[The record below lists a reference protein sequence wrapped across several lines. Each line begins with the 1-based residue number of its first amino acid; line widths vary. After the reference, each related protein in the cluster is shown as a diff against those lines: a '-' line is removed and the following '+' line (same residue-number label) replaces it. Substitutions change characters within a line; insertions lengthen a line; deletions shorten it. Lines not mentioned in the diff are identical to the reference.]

1 MDGYA
6 DMGAVML
13 ETPAIALGAVEPFL
27 LLGIILVAGTV
38 GGWLARRV
46 RVPAVTGYILT
57 GVLIGPSCLGLV
69 QRAGEG
75 QSLEL
80 LSTFAMGLITINIGG
95 HLSYRRIHNALGRIA
110 VIALLEVAAAVSLV
124 VIVARLLGAD
134 WPLALL
140 LGAVSAATAPGT
152 TIALIRDNR
161 AKGSFVKTLLSVV
174 ALDNILC
181 IFLFAAVR
189 TLLADYYTRG
199 GTLPPLD
206 HAVYQSARQLLGSI
220 GVGFAIGKVAET
232 VARSPWGHG
241 FSTIFVAL
249 LFSTGLAAS
258 LGLSP
263 LLTSLFFGVYMS
275 NRSARVAEQLNA
287 LEPFE
292 PVVYVFFFAMAGA
305 SLHLAALLH
314 VGLLCG
320 GYLLARSVG
329 KGLGAALGGVL
340 ARCSRRIWL
349 NVPLALVPQAGVA
362 IGLVVLIGEETMIP
376 AFVREMLGA
385 VVLAAVTVNEILGP
399 LLTQA
404 ALRRSREANKDR
416 PRLIEFLQEEFILT
430 GLTARDKWE
439 AIRQMAAFLIR
450 AHRTEHT
457 TLEHLYATIVE
468 RENSMSTALGEGV
481 AIPHGRLESGPEI
494 QGVLGISR
502 RGVDWGRPDG
512 KPVHIVV
519 LIATPKDH
527 EAKHLQVLASLAAMV
542 SDEAIRS
549 RLIAA
554 VNANDAW
561 EIIEAE
567 ENRNYNYFIEE
578 ESEVRGP
585 PAPLALEQ

>member
-6 DMGAVML
+6 DGVVVMPESLAVVSGA
-13 ETPAIALGAVEPFL
+13 IGPFL
-27 LLGIILVAGTV
+27 LLGIILVTGTA
-38 GGWLARRV
+38 GGWLARRIHL
-46 RVPAVTGYILT
+46 PAVTGYILS

-69 QRAGEG
+69 RSTGEG
-75 QSLEL
+75 HSLGL

-95 HLSYRRIHNALGRIA
+95 HLSYRHIHNALGRIA
-110 VIALLEVAAAVSLV
+110 VIASLEVAAAVTLV

-140 LGAVSAATAPGT
+140 LGAVSAATAPGA
-152 TIALIRDNR
+152 TIALIRDSR

-174 ALDNILC
+174 AVDNILC
-181 IFLFAAVR
+181 ILLFVAMR
-189 TLLADYYTRG
+189 TVVADYYALG
-199 GTLPPLD
+199 GRLPPPSHPMYD
-206 HAVYQSARQLLGSI
+206 SAWQLLGSI
-220 GVGFAIGKVAET
+220 AVGVAIGRVAEA
-232 VARSPWGHG
+232 VARSAWEHG

-249 LFSTGLAAS
+249 LFSTGLAAY

-263 LLTSLFFGVYMS
+263 LLTGLFFGVYMS
-275 NRSARVAEQLNA
+275 NRSPRVAEQLNA

-292 PVVYVFFFAMAGA
+292 PVVYIFFFAMAGA
-305 SLHLAALLH
+305 TLHLPALLH

-320 GYLLARSVG
+320 GYVLARFVG
-329 KGLGAALGGVL
+329 KGLGAVLGGVL
-340 ARCSRRIWL
+340 ARSSRRIWS

-362 IGLVVLIGEETMIP
+362 IGLVVLIGEEPTIP
-376 AFVREMLGA
+376 AGVREALAA
-385 VVLAAVTVNEILGP
+385 VVLAAVTINEILGP

-404 ALRRSREANKDR
+404 ALRRSKEVNKDR

-430 GLTARDKWE
+430 GLTARDKWD

-450 AHRTEHT
+450 THRTEHA
-457 TLEHLYATIVE
+457 TLDQLYATIEE
-468 RENSMSTALGEGV
+468 REKSMSTALGEGV
-481 AIPHGRLESGPEI
+481 AIPHGRLDSGPEI
-494 QGVLGISR
+494 QGVLGICR
-502 RGVDWGRPDG
+502 RGVDWEARDG
-512 KPVHIVV
+512 KPVQLIV

-554 VNANDAW
+554 MNANDAW

-578 ESEVRGP
+578 S
-585 PAPLALEQ
+585 

>member
-1 MDGYA
+1 
-6 DMGAVML
+6 MGGAML
-13 ETPAIALGAVEPFL
+13 DSLAIASGGIEPFL

-46 RVPAVTGYILT
+46 HVPAITGYILT

-69 QRAGEG
+69 QRASEG
-75 QSLEL
+75 PSLGL

-95 HLSYRRIHNALGRIA
+95 HLSYRHIHNALGRIV
-110 VIALLEVAAAVSLV
+110 VIAFLEVAAAVSLV
-124 VIVARLLGAD
+124 VAVARLLGAD

-140 LGAVSAATAPGT
+140 LGAVSAATAPGA
-152 TIALIRDNR
+152 TIALIRDSR

-189 TLLADYYTRG
+189 TVVADYYALG
-199 GTLPPLD
+199 GTLPPLSS
-206 HAVYQSARQLLGSI
+206 ALYQAAWQLLGSI
-220 GVGFAIGKVAET
+220 GVGFAIGKVAEM
-232 VARSPWGHG
+232 VARSPWEHG

-249 LFSTGLAAS
+249 LFSTGLATS

-275 NRSARVAEQLNA
+275 NSSPRVAGQLNA

-305 SLHLAALLH
+305 SLHLSALLD
-314 VGLLCG
+314 VGLLCA
-320 GYLLARSVG
+320 GYLLARFVG
-329 KGLGAALGGVL
+329 KGLGAALGGML
-340 ARCSRRIWL
+340 ARSSQRIWH

-362 IGLVVLIGEETMIP
+362 IGLVVLIGEQATIP
-376 AFVREMLGA
+376 ASVREALGA
-385 VVLAAVTVNEILGP
+385 VVLAAVTINEIVGP

-404 ALRRSREANKDR
+404 ALRRSKEVNKDR

-430 GLTARDKWE
+430 GLTARDKWD
-439 AIRQMAAFLIR
+439 AIRQMATFLIR
-450 AHRTEHT
+450 THRTEHT
-457 TLEHLYATIVE
+457 TLAHLYATIEE
-468 RENSMSTALGEGV
+468 RENGMSTALGEGV
-481 AIPHGRLESGPEI
+481 AIPHGRLDSGPEI
-494 QGVLGISR
+494 QGVLGICR
-502 RGVDWGRPDG
+502 QGLDWGARDG
-512 KPVHIVV
+512 KPVHIIV

-527 EAKHLQVLASLAAMV
+527 EAKHLQVLASLTAMV

-578 ESEVRGP
+578 SAEP
-585 PAPLALEQ
+585 PRTAARARPSGMDG

>member
-1 MDGYA
+1 
-6 DMGAVML
+6 ML
-13 ETPAIALGAVEPFL
+13 ESLAVASGGIGPIL
-27 LLGIILVAGTV
+27 LLGIILVAGTM

-46 RVPAVTGYILT
+46 HVPAVTGYILT

-69 QRAGEG
+69 PQPGEG
-75 QSLEL
+75 HSLAL
-80 LSTFAMGLITINIGG
+80 LSTFAMGLITINIGA

-110 VIALLEVAAAVSLV
+110 VIAVLEVAAAVSLV
-124 VIVARLLGAD
+124 VAVARLLGAD

-140 LGAVSAATAPGT
+140 LGAISAATAPAT
-152 TIALIRDNR
+152 TIAVIRDSR

-174 ALDNILC
+174 AVDNILC
-181 IFLFAAVR
+181 IVLFAAVR
-189 TLLADYYTRG
+189 TVVAAYYAQG
-199 GTLPPLD
+199 GTLPPLH
-206 HAVYQSARQLLGSI
+206 HALYQSAWQLLASI
-220 GVGFAIGKVAET
+220 GVGFAIGKVVEM
-232 VARSPWGHG
+232 VARGSWEHG

-275 NRSARVAEQLNA
+275 NSSLRVAEQLNA

-292 PVVYVFFFAMAGA
+292 PVVYIFFFAMAGA
-305 SLHLAALLH
+305 SLHLAALLN

-320 GYLLARSVG
+320 GYLLARFVG

-340 ARCSRRIWL
+340 AHSSRRIWL

-362 IGLVVLIGEETMIP
+362 IGLVVLIGEEAAIP
-376 AFVREMLGA
+376 AFVREALAA
-385 VVLAAVTVNEILGP
+385 VVLAAVTINEILGP
-399 LLTQA
+399 LLTET
-404 ALRRSREANKDR
+404 ALRHSREVNKDR

-430 GLTARDKWE
+430 DLTASDKWD
-439 AIRQMAAFLIR
+439 AIRQMAAFLMR
-450 AHRTEHT
+450 THRTEHT
-457 TLEHLYATIVE
+457 TLEHLYATIEE
-468 RENSMSTALGEGV
+468 REKSMSTALSEGV
-481 AIPHGRLESGPEI
+481 AIPHGRIESGPEI
-494 QGVLGISR
+494 QGVLGICR
-502 RGVDWGRPDG
+502 RGVDWGARDG
-512 KPVHIVV
+512 KPVQLIV
-519 LIATPKDH
+519 LIVTPKDH

-578 ESEVRGP
+578 S
-585 PAPLALEQ
+585 